1 MNIRTKE
8 TVRFAAAALLATVVF
23 LFVRPRA
30 REEMPAVLSGAGAQQ
45 HHASAEHTPTRD
57 TSRSWRAPRPSPET
71 ASAEEIVADKLRK
84 FGQSR
89 REIAQAMAKMKNIGV
104 PLLVERFF
112 DAVEGGDWN
121 EIKAA
126 FDAINGGESNA
137 GQSSE
142 RLPEVTALWGP
153 IIDAYGAAEQ
163 VNLWPAQ
170 KLLDYGNEVLGAL
183 RPGQVYVGGTDEGR
197 WIPSL
202 LNETAEGERRIVI
215 TQNGLADGTYSEYL
229 RFLYGDRFN
238 ALTEEDS
245 TTTFSAFIADARKRL
260 EHDRQFPNEPKQ
272 VRENEQLS
280 MEDGRV
286 QVAGM
291 VAVMDINQ
299 RLLQLLMEKNPDLS
313 FALQESFPLRE
324 TYSQAVPLGPIME
337 LGVQDQNTFT
347 TERAAASVDYWK
359 TVADQLS
366 SQDTPAE
373 RVEQKSYS
381 KLAVGQANLLAE
393 RGFSDAAV
401 QTYRAALGISP
412 NNVEAVLG
420 LASLLER
427 TERKNDAQS
436 LVEKFASEYPDR
448 VEALKRHRA
457 GGSITFSRRGD

>member
-1 MNIRTKE
+1 M
-8 TVRFAAAALLATVVF
+8 
-23 LFVRPRA
+23 
-30 REEMPAVLSGAGAQQ
+30 
-45 HHASAEHTPTRD
+45 AE
-57 TSRSWRAPRPSPET
+57 
-71 ASAEEIVADKLRK
+71 KLRK

-89 REIAQAMAKMKNIGV
+89 REIAQAMAKKKNIEV

-112 DAVEGGDWN
+112 DAVERGNWS
-121 EIKAA
+121 EIEAA

-137 GQSSE
+137 GHSSE

-170 KLLDYGNEVLGAL
+170 KLLDYGNAVLGAL

-202 LNETAEGERRIVI
+202 LNETTEGERRIVI
-215 TQNGLADGTYSEYL
+215 TQNGLADGTYAEYL
-229 RFLYGDRFN
+229 RFLYADRFN
-238 ALTEEDS
+238 ALTEEDARD
-245 TTTFSAFIADARKRL
+245 TFGAFMTDAQKRL
-260 EHDRQFPNEPKQ
+260 DHDRQFPDEPKQ
-272 VRENEQLS
+272 IRENEQVS
-280 MEDGRV
+280 AEDGKT

-291 VAVMDINQ
+291 VVVMDINQ
-299 RLLQLLMEKNPDLS
+299 RLLRLLMEKNPNLS
-313 FALQESFPLRE
+313 FALQESFPLKE
-324 TYSQAVPLGPIME
+324 TYSEAVPLGPIME
-337 LGVQDQNTFT
+337 LGVQDQSTFT
-347 TERAAASVDYWK
+347 AERAAASVDYWK

-366 SQDTPAE
+366 SQEAPAE

-393 RGFSDAAV
+393 RGFSDAAE
-401 QTYRAALGISP
+401 QTYRVALGILP

-427 TERKNDAQS
+427 TERRNDAQS

-448 VEALKRHRA
+448 VEALKRYRA